1 MATKMA
7 EQQTTLIPNRIAVV
21 YDPDREQLRPLA
33 GRRSLRSFSVSW
45 FAQEGRKSAN
55 GSGPQTLE
63 FRFEPGVNWIP
74 AQTWEEIKQLVP
86 VQQRLQVGAL
96 RAFQPREVGESESTT
111 RYPEEDAKILVDNT
125 WDLVKLDNWFRTE
138 RRPSV
143 QNYIQARIE
152 AIRMGRV

>member
-1 MATKMA
+1 MATKTA
-7 EQQTTLIPNRIAVV
+7 EQQTTLIPNRLAVV

-45 FAQEGRKSAN
+45 FTRKGREPA
-55 GSGPQTLE
+55 TDE

-74 AQTWEEIKQLVP
+74 VQTWEEIKELEP
-86 VQQRLQVGAL
+86 VRQRLQVGAL

-111 RYPEEDAKILVDNT
+111 RYSEEDAKILVDNT
-125 WDLVKLDNWFRTE
+125 WDLTRLDNWFRTE

-143 QNYIQARIE
+143 QNYIQNRIE
-152 AIRMGRV
+152 AVRMGRV

>member
-1 MATKMA
+1 MATKTA
-7 EQQTTLIPNRIAVV
+7 EQQATLIPNRLAVV

-45 FAQEGRKSAN
+45 FTRQGREPA
-55 GSGPQTLE
+55 TEE

-74 AQTWEEIKQLVP
+74 AQTWEQIKGLEP

-96 RAFQPREVGESESTT
+96 RPFQPREVGESESTT
-111 RYPEEDAKILVDNT
+111 RYSEEDAKILVDNT
-125 WDLVKLDNWFRTE
+125 WDLVRLDNWFRTE

>member
-1 MATKMA
+1 MAVKAA
-7 EQQTTLIPNRIAVV
+7 EQQATLNPNRIAVV

-45 FAQEGRKSAN
+45 FTRQGREPA
-55 GSGPQTLE
+55 TDE

-74 AQTWEEIKQLVP
+74 AHAWEEIKKLDP

-96 RAFQPREVGESESTT
+96 RPFQPREVGESESTT
-111 RYPEEDAKILVDNT
+111 RYSDEDAKVLVDNT
-125 WDLVKLDNWFRTE
+125 WDLVRLDNWFRTE
-138 RRPSV
+138 RRPGI

-152 AIRMGRV
+152 ALRMGRV

>member
-1 MATKMA
+1 MATKTA
-7 EQQTTLIPNRIAVV
+7 EQQATLIPNRLAVV

-45 FAQEGRKSAN
+45 FTRKGREPA
-55 GSGPQTLE
+55 TDE

-74 AQTWEEIKQLVP
+74 AQTWEEVKELEP
-86 VQQRLQVGAL
+86 VQQRLRVGAL

-111 RYPEEDAKILVDNT
+111 RYSEEDAKILVDNT
-125 WDLVKLDNWFRTE
+125 WDLTRLDNWFRTE

-152 AIRMGRV
+152 AIRSGRV

>member
-1 MATKMA
+1 MATKA
-7 EQQTTLIPNRIAVV
+7 VEQQATLIPNRIAVV

-45 FAQEGRKSAN
+45 FTRQGREPAT
-55 GSGPQTLE
+55 GE

-74 AQTWEEIKQLVP
+74 AQTWEEIKKLDP

-96 RAFQPREVGESESTT
+96 RAFQPREVGESESTV
-111 RYPEEDAKILVDNT
+111 RHSEEDAKVLIDNT
-125 WDLVKLDNWFRTE
+125 WDPVQLDNWYRTE

>member
-1 MATKMA
+1 MATKTV
-7 EQQTTLIPNRIAVV
+7 EQQATLIPNRLAVV

-45 FAQEGRKSAN
+45 FTRKGREPA
-55 GSGPQTLE
+55 TDE

-74 AQTWEEIKQLVP
+74 AQTWEEIKELEP
-86 VQQRLQVGAL
+86 VRQRLQVGAL
-96 RAFQPREVGESESTT
+96 RPFQPREVGESESTT
-111 RYPEEDAKILVDNT
+111 RYSEEDAKILVDNT

-152 AIRMGRV
+152 AIRTGRV

>member
-1 MATKMA
+1 MAVKAA

-45 FAQEGRKSAN
+45 FTRQGREPA
-55 GSGPQTLE
+55 TDE

-74 AQTWEEIKQLVP
+74 GQTWEEIKSLVP

-96 RAFQPREVGESESTT
+96 RPFQPREVGESESTT
-111 RYPEEDAKILVDNT
+111 RYSEEDAKILVDNT
-125 WDLVKLDNWFRTE
+125 WDLTRLDNWFRTE
-138 RRPSV
+138 RRPGI

-152 AIRMGRV
+152 ALRMGRV

>member
-1 MATKMA
+1 MAVKTA
-7 EQQTTLIPNRIAVV
+7 EQQATLLISNRIAVV

-45 FAQEGRKSAN
+45 FTRQGREPA
-55 GSGPQTLE
+55 TDE
-63 FRFEPGVNWIP
+63 IRFEPGVNWIP
-74 AQTWEEIKQLVP
+74 GQTWEEIKKLDP

-96 RAFQPREVGESESTT
+96 RPFQPREVGESESTT
-111 RYPEEDAKILVDNT
+111 RYSEEDAKVLVDNT
-125 WDLVKLDNWFRTE
+125 WDLVRLDNWFRTE

-143 QNYIQARIE
+143 QNYIQNRIE

>member
-1 MATKMA
+1 MATKTV
-7 EQQTTLIPNRIAVV
+7 EQQATLIPNRLAVV

-45 FAQEGRKSAN
+45 FTRKGREPA
-55 GSGPQTLE
+55 TDE

-74 AQTWEEIKQLVP
+74 AQTWEEIKELEP
-86 VQQRLQVGAL
+86 VRQRLQVGAL
-96 RAFQPREVGESESTT
+96 RLFQPREVGESESTT
-111 RYPEEDAKILVDNT
+111 RYSEEDAKVLVDNT
-125 WDLVKLDNWFRTE
+125 WDLVRLDNWFRTE

-152 AIRMGRV
+152 AIRTGRV

>member
-1 MATKMA
+1 MAAKIA
-7 EQQTTLIPNRIAVV
+7 EQQTALIPNRLAIV
-21 YDPDREQLRPLA
+21 YDPDREPLRPLA

-45 FAQEGRKSAN
+45 FTKQGREPA
-55 GSGPQTLE
+55 TDE

-74 AQTWEEIKQLVP
+74 AQTWEEIKGLEP

-111 RYPEEDAKILVDNT
+111 RYSEEDAKILVDNT
-125 WDLVKLDNWFRTE
+125 WDLVRLDNWLRTE
-138 RRPSV
+138 RRPGI

>member
-1 MATKMA
+1 MAIKTA
-7 EQQTTLIPNRIAVV
+7 EQQATLIPNRIAVV

-45 FAQEGRKSAN
+45 FSRQGLEPA
-55 GSGPQTLE
+55 TDE

-74 AQTWEEIKQLVP
+74 AQTWEEIKKLEP

-96 RAFQPREVGESESTT
+96 RAFQSREVGESESTT
-111 RYPEEDAKILVDNT
+111 RYSEEDAKILVDNT
-125 WDLVKLDNWFRTE
+125 WDLVRLDNWLRTE
-138 RRPSV
+138 RRPGI

-152 AIRMGRV
+152 ALRMGRV

>member
-1 MATKMA
+1 MAVKTA
-7 EQQTTLIPNRIAVV
+7 EQQATLIPNRLAVV

-45 FAQEGRKSAN
+45 FTRQGREPA
-55 GSGPQTLE
+55 TDE

-74 AQTWEEIKQLVP
+74 VQTWEEIKKLEP

-111 RYPEEDAKILVDNT
+111 RYSEEDAKILVDNT
-125 WDLVKLDNWFRTE
+125 WDLLRLDNWLRTE
-138 RRPSV
+138 RRPGI

-152 AIRMGRV
+152 ALRMGRV

>member
-1 MATKMA
+1 MATKTA
-7 EQQTTLIPNRIAVV
+7 EQQTTLIPNRLAVV

-45 FAQEGRKSAN
+45 FTRKGREPA
-55 GSGPQTLE
+55 TDE

-74 AQTWEEIKQLVP
+74 VQTWEEIKELEP
-86 VQQRLQVGAL
+86 VRQRLQVGAL

-111 RYPEEDAKILVDNT
+111 RYSEEDAKILVDNT
-125 WDLVKLDNWFRTE
+125 WDLTRLDNWFRTE

-143 QNYIQARIE
+143 QNYIQNRIE

>member
-1 MATKMA
+1 MATKTA
-7 EQQTTLIPNRIAVV
+7 EQQATLIPNRLAVV

-45 FAQEGRKSAN
+45 FTRQGREPA
-55 GSGPQTLE
+55 TDE

-74 AQTWEEIKQLVP
+74 AQTWEEIKKLEP

-96 RAFQPREVGESESTT
+96 RAFQPREVGESESST
-111 RYPEEDAKILVDNT
+111 RYSEEEAKILVDNT
-125 WDLVKLDNWFRTE
+125 WDLVRLDNWLRTE